1 MAPEMAL
8 EIPEGAV
15 AHAAMRGAG
24 DEVGE
29 NVRKA
34 HASPRSDGSTT
45 RQKTVSRSREVSPD
59 MRSA

>member
-45 RQKTVSRSREVSPD
+45 RQKTVSRSRSK
-59 MRSA
+59 

>member
-34 HASPRSDGSTT
+34 
-45 RQKTVSRSREVSPD
+45 VSRSREVSPD